1 MVGAIILVLIVVIA
15 GSVAAFGLS
24 SGTKG
29 TTLTS
34 CVPVTSPVC
43 VASAATHDITL
54 LVPVQSSLIGTSVP
68 FTATLP
74 TGETASEF
82 TFNFGDGSTPQT
94 ITGSAGSATSDYSY
108 SSPGTYLVQVT
119 ADVNG
124 VTHDNNHDIGYLS
137 IQPTYAVSS
146 AQNVPAVISSMI
158 SNTTST
164 SAPTG
169 VVGTGGSVTISGD
182 YTATPVNA
190 LYTASAPTV
199 AILSGPTGGAS
210 ITTKTITASTAMATF
225 LFGAAGTYTVAFS
238 ANAMSATGSNTSQN
252 TTYTVIAGSGG
263 SASTPPVAS
272 DTNLPGTIV
281 SYDNTG
287 GSGAETLDP
296 AIDYETIGYEP
307 IENVYQ
313 TLIQYN
319 GTSVSNFVPM
329 AAACVPGSTQ
339 CTSLFGQSLVNGYN
353 FTYVLSGASQFYDSA
368 TKAHWG
374 VYPTDVVYSLARTAS
389 FAALPSWGGN
399 NGWIQSQAFLPLGNS
414 SWDVSSITG
423 SGIHAK
429 GNNTPYEIF
438 THLLVN
444 DSAFCPAG
452 AYGAAYHG
460 CVTFVADGLGQSW
473 TPAAFDQLFTDGLGA
488 SIIPAGWVNAQ
499 ESTSSNPDSL
509 PGWNMSTANSGDHP
523 VTLPGDTSTTN
534 ASDSNAGYLTWL
546 SGVEANPTMWDTM
559 QIDGS
564 GVLGTFPS
572 TSITDTNVMAGSGPY
587 YMTYFDNG
595 VEYTLAA
602 NPFYAANPNC
612 VGSGSCQPAAGHYA
626 AHVIQNWE
634 NGVDSGI
641 AAIEAGKADVVSWV
655 STDTSLLLQL
665 VSQGK
670 VKFTQFPTLGV
681 SFYPFDWDFSLS
693 GAQALT
699 PTTITAPSDFF
710 SSEAMRMFFSTAYP
724 YQSIYKAILDVD
736 GIVAGANY
744 GGAIAPGMEFY
755 PTNVTWPDTDPSATS
770 TASTPGT
777 AWWWWAQATDPSSPY
792 YDAEIATD
800 CTTGHPC
807 TIPLFGETGFPQG
820 DIQNALWIAQ
830 INKISGGA
838 INAILVDVTFLT
850 LVLGSIY
857 SAPGASPLSV
867 YTLGWSP
874 DYPGPGDYWQPLW
887 QPNSTYTFADSVE
900 QSSSLYATPG
910 SNGCPD
916 YGPTDFGEWSAFASA
931 NPGIPQ
937 QCQGTAYQ
945 AMVYGNYLVSH
956 TNNATLQGILWAMI
970 SQIGRALGLY
980 VWQFVTVG
988 FWNVA
993 PWMNLSS
1000 FSTQLTSASGGLDDL
1015 FYLDTGNGLV
1025 TSS

>member
-1 MVGAIILVLIVVIA
+1 
-15 GSVAAFGLS
+15 
-24 SGTKG
+24 
-29 TTLTS
+29 
-34 CVPVTSPVC
+34 
-43 VASAATHDITL
+43 
-54 LVPVQSSLIGTSVP
+54 
-68 FTATLP
+68 
-74 TGETASEF
+74 
-82 TFNFGDGSTPQT
+82 
-94 ITGSAGSATSDYSY
+94 
-108 SSPGTYLVQVT
+108 
-119 ADVNG
+119 
-124 VTHDNNHDIGYLS
+124 
-137 IQPTYAVSS
+137 
-146 AQNVPAVISSMI
+146 
-158 SNTTST
+158 
-164 SAPTG
+164 
-169 VVGTGGSVTISGD
+169 
-182 YTATPVNA
+182 
-190 LYTASAPTV
+190 
-199 AILSGPTGGAS
+199 
-210 ITTKTITASTAMATF
+210 
-225 LFGAAGTYTVAFS
+225 
-238 ANAMSATGSNTSQN
+238 
-252 TTYTVIAGSGG
+252 
-263 SASTPPVAS
+263 
-272 DTNLPGTIV
+272 
-281 SYDNTG
+281 
-287 GSGAETLDP
+287 
-296 AIDYETIGYEP
+296 
-307 IENVYQ
+307 
-313 TLIQYN
+313 
-319 GTSVSNFVPM
+319 
-329 AAACVPGSTQ
+329 
-339 CTSLFGQSLVNGYN
+339 FGQSLVNGYN
-353 FTYVLSGASQFYDSA
+353 YTFVLSGASQFYDSA

-374 VYPTDVVYSLARTAS
+374 VYPTDVVYSFARTSS

-399 NGWIQSQAFLPLGNS
+399 NGWVSAQAYLPQGNA

-460 CVTFVADGLGQSW
+460 CVTVVADGLGQAW
-473 TPAAFDQLFTDGLGA
+473 TPAAVDQLLTDNLGG
-488 SIIPAGWVNAQ
+488 SITPAGWVNAQ

-509 PGWNMSTANSGDHP
+509 PGWNISTANSGDHP

-534 ASDSNAGYLTWL
+534 ASDSNAGYLLWL
-546 SGVEANPTMWDTM
+546 AWVEANPTMWDTM

-564 GVLGTFPS
+564 GVLGTFPT
-572 TSITDTNVMAGSGPY
+572 TSITAMNVMAGSGPY

-602 NPFYAANPNC
+602 NPYYAANPNC
-612 VGSGSCQPAAGHYA
+612 LGSSSCQPAAGAYA
-626 AHVIQNWE
+626 AHVVQNWE

-670 VKFTQFPTLGV
+670 VKFTQYPTIGV
-681 SFYPFDWDFSLS
+681 YFYPFDWDFSLA

-724 YQSIYKAILDVD
+724 YQSIYKAIFDVD
-736 GIVAGANY
+736 GIISGANY
-744 GGAIAPGMEFY
+744 GGAIAPGMEFF

-770 TASTPGT
+770 TATTPGT

-807 TIPLFGETGFPQG
+807 NIPIFGETGNPPG

-830 INKISGGA
+830 VNKISGGA

-850 LVLGSIY
+850 LVLGSLY
-857 SAPGASPLSV
+857 ESPGNSPLSV

-874 DYPGPGDYWQPLW
+874 DYPAPSDYFTPLW
-887 QPNSTYTFADSVE
+887 QANATYTFGDSVE
-900 QSSSLYATPG
+900 QSSANYAAVGTG
-910 SNGCPD
+910 GCPD

-945 AMVYGNYLVSH
+945 AMLFGNNLVTH
-956 TNNATLQGILWAMI
+956 TANVTLQGVLYAMI

-980 VWQFVTVG
+980 VWQFESVG
-988 FWNVA
+988 SWNVA

-1000 FSTQLTSASGGLDDL
+1000 FSTQLTSSGGGLDDL
-1015 FYLDTGNGLV
+1015 FYLDSGNGLV
-1025 TSS
+1025 PSS